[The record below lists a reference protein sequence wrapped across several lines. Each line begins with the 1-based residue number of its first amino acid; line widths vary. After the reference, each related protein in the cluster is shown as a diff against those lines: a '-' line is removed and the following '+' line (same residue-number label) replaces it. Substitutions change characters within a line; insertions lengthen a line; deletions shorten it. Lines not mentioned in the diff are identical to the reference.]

1 MMFGEVPP
9 AQEVDSARRIM
20 GLETEFG
27 LHFDAPNSRAVTPEE
42 VAGHLFHS
50 VVEWGRSSNVFL
62 TNGSRLYI
70 DVGAHPEYATAEC
83 DSLSD
88 LVAYDKAGERIVHD
102 LVAKGEARLAS
113 AGLEGSIYLYKNN
126 TDSAGN
132 SYGCHENYLVRRRAD
147 FKAFASV
154 MLPFFLSR
162 QVVTGSGCITRTPQG
177 SHYSFSPRADH
188 MWEGMSSATTR
199 SRPMINTRDEPHAH
213 ADLYRRMHVIV
224 GDSTMT
230 EPTTRLK
237 MGSTD
242 LLLRILEAR
251 LKLPELALAN
261 EMQAIRTIAHD
272 VTGAATVELAD
283 GRHMTGADLQ
293 EACLTAVRDRL
304 DDVVERTEETDQLL
318 DLWERGIAAVRSG
331 DPSHVETELEWA
343 VKFRLL
349 ERYRDRLGCA
359 LDDPR
364 LARLEMAFHDVSPT
378 RGLFNRLQ
386 ADGLVSRV
394 VAEEDIVRATT
405 EPPATT
411 RAALRGRFVR
421 EALASGRDYTVDWVH
436 LKLSGSDPRT
446 VLLKDPFRNV
456 DERVDVLLEALD
468 G

>member
-9 AQEVDSARRIM
+9 AQEVDPARRIM

-83 DSLSD
+83 DSLAD

-126 TDSAGN
+126 TDSAGS

-154 MLPFFLSR
+154 LLPFFVSR
-162 QVVTGSGCITRTPQG
+162 QVVTGSGCITRTAQG

-213 ADLYRRMHVIV
+213 AELYRRMHVIV

-251 LKLPELALAN
+251 LTLPELALAN
-261 EMQAIRTIAHD
+261 EMQAIRAIAHD
-272 VTGAATVELAD
+272 VNGTATVELAD

-293 EACLTAVRDRL
+293 EACLSAVRDRL
-304 DDVVERTEETDQLL
+304 DDVIERTDETDQVL

-331 DPSHVETELEWA
+331 DASTVETELEWA

-349 ERYRDRLGCA
+349 ERYRDRLGCE

-394 VAEEDIVRATT
+394 VPEQDIVCATT

-436 LKLSGSDPRT
+436 LKLSGNEPRT

-456 DERVDVLLEALD
+456 DERVDVLLASLD

>member
-9 AQEVDSARRIM
+9 AQEVDPARRIM

-83 DSLSD
+83 DSLTD

-154 MLPFFLSR
+154 LLPFFVSR
-162 QVVTGSGCITRTPQG
+162 QIVTGSGCITRTPQG

-213 ADLYRRMHVIV
+213 AELYRRMHVIV

-251 LKLPELALAN
+251 LMLPELALAN
-261 EMQAIRTIAHD
+261 EMQAIRAIAHD
-272 VTGAATVELAD
+272 VTGAETVELAD

-304 DDVVERTEETDQLL
+304 DDVIERTDETDQVL

-331 DPSHVETELEWA
+331 DASDVETELEWA
-343 VKFRLL
+343 VKFRL
-349 ERYRDRLGCA
+349 GCE

-394 VAEEDIVRATT
+394 VAEQDIVRATT

-436 LKLSGSDPRT
+436 LKLSGPEPRT
-446 VLLKDPFRNV
+446 VLLKDPFRNA
-456 DERVDVLLEALD
+456 DERVDVLLAALD